1 MVRFLLGTLLVAAVA
16 AACGGP
22 SLLQCRLDAV
32 SRLPLA
38 VVEDP
43 DRLTLGDAR
52 ELARGLNACRSAHGS
67 TGSTLGSAPD
77 GGP

>member
-1 MVRFLLGTLLVAAVA
+1 MVRFLLGALLFATG
-16 AACGGP
+16 CGAP

-52 ELARGLNACRSAHGS
+52 ELARGLKACQAAPVV
-67 TGSTLGSAPD
+67 TATPD
-77 GGP
+77 GGAS